1 MDGGRGGKHRVDSV
15 QNTGRRRAAPAV
27 SGAAFA
33 GIGLQFALTI
43 LVFVFAG
50 VWLDRRLGT
59 SPWLLLICVFAGAAG
74 GFYSMYR
81 RVTLAQRREA
91 ERVAEE
97 RRQAGEGGNG

>member
-1 MDGGRGGKHRVDSV
+1 MDGGRGGRHRAETGP
-15 QNTGRRRAAPAV
+15 NTARGRAAPTV
-27 SGAAFA
+27 SGTEFA

-50 VWLDRRLGT
+50 VWLDRHLGT

-81 RVTLAQRREA
+81 RITVAQRRDA
-91 ERVAEE
+91 ERIAEQRNRPGRE
-97 RRQAGEGGNG
+97 GEE

>member
-1 MDGGRGGKHRVDSV
+1 MGEQSGAKPDPPAGRTGGAGRGS
-15 QNTGRRRAAPAV
+15 QTGV
-27 SGAAFA
+27 TGAEFA

-59 SPWLLLICVFAGAAG
+59 TPWLLLVCVFVGAGG

-81 RVTLAQRREA
+81 MVTRR
-91 ERVAEE
+91 RPTDSGSGGPE
-97 RRQAGEGGNG
+97 RRS

>member
-1 MDGGRGGKHRVDSV
+1 MRKISQAPKLPGGMDEKRGSRGPGS
-15 QNTGRRRAAPAV
+15 GRRGSPV
-27 SGAAFA
+27 SGAEFA
-33 GIGLQFALTI
+33 GIGIQFALTI

-81 RVTLAQRREA
+81 QATASQRDA
-91 ERVAEE
+91 KHKDS
-97 RRQAGEGGNG
+97 